1 MKKAPTVPY
10 GWAFYFWRVKK
21 LLENQQ
27 LENYERLALKERL
40 HKKGLPCSI
49 VVFGVLIKGR
59 NIKILLQGIYG
70 IEAIPSLLFQL
81 LFSIELL
88 SLRLISYIEYNS

>member
-70 IEAIPSLLFQL
+70 IEAISRFFFNYCFQL
-81 LFSIELL
+81 NFCH
-88 SLRLISYIEYNS
+88 